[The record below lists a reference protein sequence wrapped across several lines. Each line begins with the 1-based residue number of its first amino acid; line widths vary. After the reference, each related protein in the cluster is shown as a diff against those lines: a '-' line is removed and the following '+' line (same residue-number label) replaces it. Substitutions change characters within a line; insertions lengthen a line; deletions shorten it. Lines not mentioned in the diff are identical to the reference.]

1 MSDVIRRQDLVEA
14 DLCCLMCGR
23 MVGRLVGFGRR
34 DAAADRPTRSMLR
47 LTAFQPLGPDQPSVQ
62 RLLETVPHTK
72 VRRIVPPL
80 PGPNPVAIDFAS
92 LGGTFS
98 YMTFIR
104 QVDFL
109 EFMAEAAGQYPA
121 SN

>member
-14 DLCCLMCGR
+14 DLCCLICGR
-23 MVGRLVGFGRR
+23 MVGRLVGFGWR
-34 DAAADRPTRSMLR
+34 DAAADRPTRSMLT

-80 PGPNPVAIDFAS
+80 PGPNPVAINFAS
-92 LGGTFS
+92 LGGTFH
-98 YMTFIR
+98 T
-104 QVDFL
+104 
-109 EFMAEAAGQYPA
+109 
-121 SN
+121 